1 MAGTFNSLHDNDV
14 FGNMA
19 DDDDDELGFNLDGS
33 GFGADD
39 DDESMKTSSA
49 STSSNPAQ
57 ADNGDNDLFDD
68 DLPSDSEDADPYA
81 DPNDFFNAAA
91 DEEEESE
98 SAPEPKP
105 EPAPKRR
112 PGRPRKKQEPVAPQK
127 QTDPAPQP
135 AQPDYSAYQQPQSDY
150 PQQQDY
156 NQQYAQPAPSVQDY
170 AQSYA
175 AYQQPA
181 QPDDG
186 MNSYADNG
194 MQQYDPNQYYQQ
206 PAQPDYSAYQQLQ
219 SDYPQQQDYNQ
230 QYAQPASSVQDY
242 AQAYAAYQQPAQP
255 DDGMNSYADNGM
267 QQYDPNQYYQQP
279 AQPDYSAYQQLQS
292 DYPQQQDY
300 NQQYAQ
306 PASSVQDY
314 AQAYAAYQQP
324 QSDTSNPF
332 ADASNQPAQ
341 PDYSAYQQPAQ
352 LEQPAAPVQQTTTAP
367 VSQPS
372 ASTDSNVGMQSSA
385 STWQSSTPMAPG
397 SVPKPEMIYRIISVT
412 DMIRDNLSGDEK
424 EAVKLVLNM
433 GAIKYD
439 ELSEMVYAVLNAR
452 KSVMTA
458 LQELLQARGMEAAT
472 RVFYLIRLDD
482 SDLGIIADIG
492 AKFGS
497 DVIVDK
503 TKKEHYAVT
512 ELADKAVSSMPDSSV
527 NLLSAVLN
535 VYNASKE
542 IMNGR

>member
-39 DDESMKTSSA
+39 DDESMKTSSTPA
-49 STSSNPAQ
+49 AATSP

-81 DPNDFFNAAA
+81 DPNDFFNAAS

-98 SAPEPKP
+98 SATESKP

-127 QTDPAPQP
+127 QADPAPQP

-150 PQQQDY
+150 Q
-156 NQQYAQPAPSVQDY
+156 
-170 AQSYA
+170 
-175 AYQQPA
+175 
-181 QPDDG
+181 
-186 MNSYADNG
+186 
-194 MQQYDPNQYYQQ
+194 
-206 PAQPDYSAYQQLQ
+206 
-219 SDYPQQQDYNQ
+219 QQQDYNQ

-242 AQAYAAYQQPAQP
+242 AQAYSAYQQPAQP
-255 DDGMNSYADNGM
+255 D
-267 QQYDPNQYYQQP
+267 
-279 AQPDYSAYQQLQS
+279 
-292 DYPQQQDY
+292 
-300 NQQYAQ
+300 
-306 PASSVQDY
+306 
-314 AQAYAAYQQP
+314 
-324 QSDTSNPF
+324 TSNPF
-332 ADASNQPAQ
+332 ADTSNQPAQ

-352 LEQPAAPVQQTTTAP
+352 LEQPTAPVQQTTTAP
-367 VSQPS
+367 VGQPS
-372 ASTDSNVGMQSSA
+372 ANTDSNAGMQSSA

-503 TKKEHYAVT
+503 TQKEHYAIT

>member
-98 SAPEPKP
+98 SATESKP

-127 QTDPAPQP
+127 QADPAPQP

-150 PQQQDY
+150 Q
-156 NQQYAQPAPSVQDY
+156 
-170 AQSYA
+170 
-175 AYQQPA
+175 
-181 QPDDG
+181 
-186 MNSYADNG
+186 
-194 MQQYDPNQYYQQ
+194 
-206 PAQPDYSAYQQLQ
+206 
-219 SDYPQQQDYNQ
+219 QQQDYNQ

-242 AQAYAAYQQPAQP
+242 AQAYSAYQQPAQP
-255 DDGMNSYADNGM
+255 D
-267 QQYDPNQYYQQP
+267 
-279 AQPDYSAYQQLQS
+279 
-292 DYPQQQDY
+292 
-300 NQQYAQ
+300 
-306 PASSVQDY
+306 
-314 AQAYAAYQQP
+314 
-324 QSDTSNPF
+324 TSNPF
-332 ADASNQPAQ
+332 ADTSNQPAQ

-352 LEQPAAPVQQTTTAP
+352 LEQPTAPVQQTTTAP
-367 VSQPS
+367 VGQPS
-372 ASTDSNVGMQSSA
+372 ANTDSNAGMQSSA

-503 TKKEHYAVT
+503 TQKEHYAIT

>member
-49 STSSNPAQ
+49 SAEATSP

-98 SAPEPKP
+98 SAPEPEPKP

-127 QTDPAPQP
+127 QADPAPQP
-135 AQPDYSAYQQPQSDY
+135 AQPDYSAYQQP
-150 PQQQDY
+150 
-156 NQQYAQPAPSVQDY
+156 
-170 AQSYA
+170 
-175 AYQQPA
+175 
-181 QPDDG
+181 
-186 MNSYADNG
+186 
-194 MQQYDPNQYYQQ
+194 
-206 PAQPDYSAYQQLQ
+206 Q

-255 DDGMNSYADNGM
+255 D
-267 QQYDPNQYYQQP
+267 
-279 AQPDYSAYQQLQS
+279 
-292 DYPQQQDY
+292 
-300 NQQYAQ
+300 
-306 PASSVQDY
+306 
-314 AQAYAAYQQP
+314 
-324 QSDTSNPF
+324 TSNPF

-341 PDYSAYQQPAQ
+341 PDYSAYQQPTQ
-352 LEQPAAPVQQTTTAP
+352 LEQPAAPVQQTTAAP
-367 VSQPS
+367 VGQPS
-372 ASTDSNVGMQSSA
+372 ASTDSNAGMQSST

-497 DVIVDK
+497 DIIVDK
-503 TKKEHYAVT
+503 TKKEHYAIT

>member
-14 FGNMA
+14 FGNMD

-33 GFGADD
+33 GFGSDD

-49 STSSNPAQ
+49 PASPASPQ
-57 ADNGDNDLFDD
+57 ADNGGNDLFDD

-127 QTDPAPQP
+127 QVDTAPQP
-135 AQPDYSAYQQPQSDY
+135 VQPDYSAYQQPQ
-150 PQQQDY
+150 QDY
-156 NQQYAQPAPSVQDY
+156 NQQYAQPT
-170 AQSYA
+170 
-175 AYQQPA
+175 
-181 QPDDG
+181 
-186 MNSYADNG
+186 
-194 MQQYDPNQYYQQ
+194 
-206 PAQPDYSAYQQLQ
+206 
-219 SDYPQQQDYNQ
+219 
-230 QYAQPASSVQDY
+230 SSVQDY

-255 DDGMNSYADNGM
+255 DA
-267 QQYDPNQYYQQP
+267 
-279 AQPDYSAYQQLQS
+279 
-292 DYPQQQDY
+292 
-300 NQQYAQ
+300 
-306 PASSVQDY
+306 
-314 AQAYAAYQQP
+314 
-324 QSDTSNPF
+324 SNPF

-341 PDYSAYQQPAQ
+341 PDYSAYQQSAQ
-352 LEQPAAPVQQTTTAP
+352 LEQPAAPVQQTTPVP

-372 ASTDSNVGMQSSA
+372 ASTDSNAGMQSST

-452 KSVMTA
+452 KSIMTA
-458 LQELLQARGMEAAT
+458 LQELLQAREMEAAT

-497 DVIVDK
+497 DIIVDK

>member
-1 MAGTFNSLHDNDV
+1 MASTFNSLHDNDV

-98 SAPEPKP
+98 SAPEP

-127 QTDPAPQP
+127 QADPEP
-135 AQPDYSAYQQPQSDY
+135 
-150 PQQQDY
+150 
-156 NQQYAQPAPSVQDY
+156 
-170 AQSYA
+170 
-175 AYQQPA
+175 
-181 QPDDG
+181 
-186 MNSYADNG
+186 
-194 MQQYDPNQYYQQ
+194 Q

-255 DDGMNSYADNGM
+255 DDGMNSYADNSM
-267 QQYDPNQYYQQP
+267 QQYDPNQYYQ
-279 AQPDYSAYQQLQS
+279 
-292 DYPQQQDY
+292 
-300 NQQYAQ
+300 
-306 PASSVQDY
+306 
-314 AQAYAAYQQP
+314 
-324 QSDTSNPF
+324 
-332 ADASNQPAQ
+332 QPAQ

-352 LEQPAAPVQQTTTAP
+352 LEQPAAPVQQTTPAP

-372 ASTDSNVGMQSSA
+372 ANTDSNAGMQSSA

-497 DVIVDK
+497 DIIVDK
-503 TKKEHYAVT
+503 TKKEHYAIT

>member
-49 STSSNPAQ
+49 PAAATSP

-98 SAPEPKP
+98 SAPEP

-127 QTDPAPQP
+127 QADPEP
-135 AQPDYSAYQQPQSDY
+135 
-150 PQQQDY
+150 
-156 NQQYAQPAPSVQDY
+156 
-170 AQSYA
+170 
-175 AYQQPA
+175 
-181 QPDDG
+181 
-186 MNSYADNG
+186 
-194 MQQYDPNQYYQQ
+194 Q

-255 DDGMNSYADNGM
+255 DA
-267 QQYDPNQYYQQP
+267 
-279 AQPDYSAYQQLQS
+279 
-292 DYPQQQDY
+292 
-300 NQQYAQ
+300 
-306 PASSVQDY
+306 
-314 AQAYAAYQQP
+314 
-324 QSDTSNPF
+324 SNPF

-352 LEQPAAPVQQTTTAP
+352 LEQPAAPVQQTTPAP

-372 ASTDSNVGMQSSA
+372 ANTDSNAGMQSSA

-497 DVIVDK
+497 DIIVDK
-503 TKKEHYAVT
+503 TKKEHYAIT

>member
-81 DPNDFFNAAA
+81 DPNDFFNAAS

-98 SAPEPKP
+98 SATESKP

-127 QTDPAPQP
+127 QADPAPQP

-156 NQQYAQPAPSVQDY
+156 NQQYAQPA
-170 AQSYA
+170 
-175 AYQQPA
+175 
-181 QPDDG
+181 
-186 MNSYADNG
+186 
-194 MQQYDPNQYYQQ
+194 
-206 PAQPDYSAYQQLQ
+206 
-219 SDYPQQQDYNQ
+219 
-230 QYAQPASSVQDY
+230 SSVQDY
-242 AQAYAAYQQPAQP
+242 AQAYSAYQQPAQP
-255 DDGMNSYADNGM
+255 D
-267 QQYDPNQYYQQP
+267 
-279 AQPDYSAYQQLQS
+279 
-292 DYPQQQDY
+292 
-300 NQQYAQ
+300 
-306 PASSVQDY
+306 
-314 AQAYAAYQQP
+314 
-324 QSDTSNPF
+324 TSNPF
-332 ADASNQPAQ
+332 ADTSNQPAQ

-352 LEQPAAPVQQTTTAP
+352 LEQPTAPVQQTTTAP
-367 VSQPS
+367 VGQPS
-372 ASTDSNVGMQSSA
+372 ANTDSNAGMQSSA
-385 STWQSSTPMAPG
+385 STWQSSTPMA
-397 SVPKPEMIYRIISVT
+397 

-503 TKKEHYAVT
+503 TQKEHYAIT

>member
-49 STSSNPAQ
+49 PASSNPAQ

-112 PGRPRKKQEPVAPQK
+112 PGRPRKKQEPK
-127 QTDPAPQP
+127 QADPAPQP
-135 AQPDYSAYQQPQSDY
+135 AQPDYSAYQQPQ
-150 PQQQDY
+150 QQDY
-156 NQQYAQPAPSVQDY
+156 SQQYAQPV
-170 AQSYA
+170 
-175 AYQQPA
+175 
-181 QPDDG
+181 
-186 MNSYADNG
+186 
-194 MQQYDPNQYYQQ
+194 
-206 PAQPDYSAYQQLQ
+206 
-219 SDYPQQQDYNQ
+219 
-230 QYAQPASSVQDY
+230 SSVQDY
-242 AQAYAAYQQPAQP
+242 AQAYAAYQQPTQP
-255 DDGMNSYADNGM
+255 
-267 QQYDPNQYYQQP
+267 
-279 AQPDYSAYQQLQS
+279 
-292 DYPQQQDY
+292 
-300 NQQYAQ
+300 
-306 PASSVQDY
+306 
-314 AQAYAAYQQP
+314 
-324 QSDTSNPF
+324 DTSNPF

-352 LEQPAAPVQQTTTAP
+352 LEQPAAPVQQATPAP
-367 VSQPS
+367 ISQPS
-372 ASTDSNVGMQSSA
+372 ASTDSNAGMQSSA

-458 LQELLQARGMEAAT
+458 LQELLQAREMEAAT

-503 TKKEHYAVT
+503 TKKEHYAIT

>member
-14 FGNMA
+14 FGNMS

-33 GFGADD
+33 GFGSDD

-49 STSSNPAQ
+49 PASSNPAQ
-57 ADNGDNDLFDD
+57 ADNGGNDLFDD

-81 DPNDFFNAAA
+81 DPNDFFNEAA

-98 SAPEPKP
+98 PAPKP

-112 PGRPRKKQEPVAPQK
+112 PGRPRKKREPVAPQK
-127 QTDPAPQP
+127 QADPAPQP
-135 AQPDYSAYQQPQSDY
+135 AQPDYSAYQQQQSDY
-150 PQQQDY
+150 SQQQDY
-156 NQQYAQPAPSVQDY
+156 NQQYAQPASSVQDY
-170 AQSYA
+170 AQAYA
-175 AYQQPA
+175 AYQQP
-181 QPDDG
+181 QQQDDD

-206 PAQPDYSAYQQLQ
+206 PAQPDYSAYQQ
-219 SDYPQQQDYNQ
+219 PQQDYSQ
-230 QYAQPASSVQDY
+230 QYAQPVSSVQDY
-242 AQAYAAYQQPAQP
+242 T
-255 DDGMNSYADNGM
+255 
-267 QQYDPNQYYQQP
+267 
-279 AQPDYSAYQQLQS
+279 
-292 DYPQQQDY
+292 
-300 NQQYAQ
+300 
-306 PASSVQDY
+306 
-314 AQAYAAYQQP
+314 QAYAAYQQP
-324 QSDTSNPF
+324 QQQDASNPF
-332 ADASNQPAQ
+332 ADTANQPVQ
-341 PDYSAYQQPAQ
+341 PDYSTYQQPVQ
-352 LEQPAAPVQQTTTAP
+352 PEQPAASVQQTASAP

-372 ASTDSNVGMQSSA
+372 ASTDSNAGMQSSA
-385 STWQSSTPMAPG
+385 PTWQSSTPMAPG
-397 SVPKPEMIYRIISVT
+397 SVPKPEMIHRIISVT

-497 DVIVDK
+497 DIIVDK

>member
-49 STSSNPAQ
+49 PASSNPAQ

-112 PGRPRKKQEPVAPQK
+112 PGRPRKKQEPK
-127 QTDPAPQP
+127 QADPAPQP
-135 AQPDYSAYQQPQSDY
+135 AQPDYSAYQQPQ
-150 PQQQDY
+150 QQDY
-156 NQQYAQPAPSVQDY
+156 SQQYAQPVSSVQDY
-170 AQSYA
+170 AQAYA

-181 QPDDG
+181 QPDDD

-206 PAQPDYSAYQQLQ
+206 PS
-219 SDYPQQQDYNQ
+219 
-230 QYAQPASSVQDY
+230 
-242 AQAYAAYQQPAQP
+242 
-255 DDGMNSYADNGM
+255 
-267 QQYDPNQYYQQP
+267 
-279 AQPDYSAYQQLQS
+279 
-292 DYPQQQDY
+292 
-300 NQQYAQ
+300 
-306 PASSVQDY
+306 
-314 AQAYAAYQQP
+314 
-324 QSDTSNPF
+324 
-332 ADASNQPAQ
+332 Q

-352 LEQPAAPVQQTTTAP
+352 LEQPAAPIQQATPAP
-367 VSQPS
+367 ISQPS
-372 ASTDSNVGMQSSA
+372 ASTDSNAGMQSSA

-458 LQELLQARGMEAAT
+458 LQELLQAREMEAAT

-503 TKKEHYAVT
+503 TKKEHYAIT

>member
-91 DEEEESE
+91 DEEEEPE
-98 SAPEPKP
+98 SALEP

-127 QTDPAPQP
+127 QADPAP
-135 AQPDYSAYQQPQSDY
+135 
-150 PQQQDY
+150 
-156 NQQYAQPAPSVQDY
+156 
-170 AQSYA
+170 
-175 AYQQPA
+175 
-181 QPDDG
+181 
-186 MNSYADNG
+186 
-194 MQQYDPNQYYQQ
+194 Q

-219 SDYPQQQDYNQ
+219 SDYQQQQDYNQ

-255 DDGMNSYADNGM
+255 DA
-267 QQYDPNQYYQQP
+267 
-279 AQPDYSAYQQLQS
+279 
-292 DYPQQQDY
+292 
-300 NQQYAQ
+300 
-306 PASSVQDY
+306 
-314 AQAYAAYQQP
+314 
-324 QSDTSNPF
+324 SNPF

-352 LEQPAAPVQQTTTAP
+352 LEQPAAPVQQTTPAP

-372 ASTDSNVGMQSSA
+372 ANTDSNAGMQSSA

-497 DVIVDK
+497 DVIADK
-503 TKKEHYAVT
+503 TKKEHYAIT

>member
-1 MAGTFNSLHDNDV
+1 MASTFNSLHDNDV

-49 STSSNPAQ
+49 PAAATSP

-98 SAPEPKP
+98 SATESKP

-127 QTDPAPQP
+127 QADPAPQP
-135 AQPDYSAYQQPQSDY
+135 AQPDYSAYQQP
-150 PQQQDY
+150 
-156 NQQYAQPAPSVQDY
+156 
-170 AQSYA
+170 
-175 AYQQPA
+175 
-181 QPDDG
+181 
-186 MNSYADNG
+186 
-194 MQQYDPNQYYQQ
+194 
-206 PAQPDYSAYQQLQ
+206 Q

-279 AQPDYSAYQQLQS
+279 AQPDYA
-292 DYPQQQDY
+292 
-300 NQQYAQ
+300 
-306 PASSVQDY
+306 
-314 AQAYAAYQQP
+314 
-324 QSDTSNPF
+324 
-332 ADASNQPAQ
+332 
-341 PDYSAYQQPAQ
+341 AYQQPAQ
-352 LEQPAAPVQQTTTAP
+352 LEQPAAPVQQTTPVP

-372 ASTDSNVGMQSSA
+372 ANTDSNAGMQSSA

-497 DVIVDK
+497 DVIADK
-503 TKKEHYAVT
+503 TKKEHYAIT

>member
-91 DEEEESE
+91 DEEEEPE
-98 SAPEPKP
+98 SALEP

-127 QTDPAPQP
+127 QADPAPQP

-150 PQQQDY
+150 Q
-156 NQQYAQPAPSVQDY
+156 
-170 AQSYA
+170 
-175 AYQQPA
+175 
-181 QPDDG
+181 
-186 MNSYADNG
+186 
-194 MQQYDPNQYYQQ
+194 
-206 PAQPDYSAYQQLQ
+206 
-219 SDYPQQQDYNQ
+219 QQQDYNQ

-255 DDGMNSYADNGM
+255 DA
-267 QQYDPNQYYQQP
+267 
-279 AQPDYSAYQQLQS
+279 
-292 DYPQQQDY
+292 
-300 NQQYAQ
+300 
-306 PASSVQDY
+306 
-314 AQAYAAYQQP
+314 
-324 QSDTSNPF
+324 SNPF

-352 LEQPAAPVQQTTTAP
+352 LEQPAAPVQQTTPAP

-372 ASTDSNVGMQSSA
+372 ANTDSNAGMQSSA

-497 DVIVDK
+497 DVIADK
-503 TKKEHYAVT
+503 TKKEHYAIT

>member
-1 MAGTFNSLHDNDV
+1 
-14 FGNMA
+14 
-19 DDDDDELGFNLDGS
+19 
-33 GFGADD
+33 
-39 DDESMKTSSA
+39 
-49 STSSNPAQ
+49 
-57 ADNGDNDLFDD
+57 
-68 DLPSDSEDADPYA
+68 
-81 DPNDFFNAAA
+81 
-91 DEEEESE
+91 
-98 SAPEPKP
+98 
-105 EPAPKRR
+105 
-112 PGRPRKKQEPVAPQK
+112 
-127 QTDPAPQP
+127 
-135 AQPDYSAYQQPQSDY
+135 
-150 PQQQDY
+150 
-156 NQQYAQPAPSVQDY
+156 
-170 AQSYA
+170 
-175 AYQQPA
+175 
-181 QPDDG
+181 

-206 PAQPDYSAYQQLQ
+206 PAQPDYSAYQQ
-219 SDYPQQQDYNQ
+219 PQQQDYSQ
-230 QYAQPASSVQDY
+230 QYAQPVSSVQDY

-255 DDGMNSYADNGM
+255 E
-267 QQYDPNQYYQQP
+267 
-279 AQPDYSAYQQLQS
+279 
-292 DYPQQQDY
+292 
-300 NQQYAQ
+300 
-306 PASSVQDY
+306 
-314 AQAYAAYQQP
+314 
-324 QSDTSNPF
+324 DTSNPF

-352 LEQPAAPVQQTTTAP
+352 LEQPAAPVQQTTPAP

-372 ASTDSNVGMQSSA
+372 ASTDSNAGMQSSA

-412 DMIRDNLSGDEK
+412 DMIRDNLSGDET

-458 LQELLQARGMEAAT
+458 LQELLQAREMEAAT

-497 DVIVDK
+497 DIIVDK

>member
-49 STSSNPAQ
+49 PASSNPAQ

-98 SAPEPKP
+98 SVPEPKP

-112 PGRPRKKQEPVAPQK
+112 PGRPRKKQEPK
-127 QTDPAPQP
+127 QADPAP
-135 AQPDYSAYQQPQSDY
+135 
-150 PQQQDY
+150 
-156 NQQYAQPAPSVQDY
+156 
-170 AQSYA
+170 
-175 AYQQPA
+175 
-181 QPDDG
+181 
-186 MNSYADNG
+186 
-194 MQQYDPNQYYQQ
+194 
-206 PAQPDYSAYQQLQ
+206 
-219 SDYPQQQDYNQ
+219 
-230 QYAQPASSVQDY
+230 
-242 AQAYAAYQQPAQP
+242 
-255 DDGMNSYADNGM
+255 
-267 QQYDPNQYYQQP
+267 
-279 AQPDYSAYQQLQS
+279 
-292 DYPQQQDY
+292 
-300 NQQYAQ
+300 
-306 PASSVQDY
+306 
-314 AQAYAAYQQP
+314 
-324 QSDTSNPF
+324 
-332 ADASNQPAQ
+332 QPAQ

-352 LEQPAAPVQQTTTAP
+352 LEQPAAPIQQATPAP
-367 VSQPS
+367 ISQPS
-372 ASTDSNVGMQSSA
+372 ASTDSNAGMQSSA

-497 DVIVDK
+497 DIIVDK
-503 TKKEHYAVT
+503 TKKEHYAIT

>member
-14 FGNMA
+14 FGNMT

-33 GFGADD
+33 GFGSDD

-49 STSSNPAQ
+49 PAVATSPA
-57 ADNGDNDLFDD
+57 DSDGNDLFDD

-81 DPNDFFNAAA
+81 NPNDFFNAAA
-91 DEEEESE
+91 DEEEEPEQSPD
-98 SAPEPKP
+98 PEPA
-105 EPAPKRR
+105 PAPKRR
-112 PGRPRKKQEPVAPQK
+112 PGRPRKKPVAPQK
-127 QTDPAPQP
+127 QADPAPQP
-135 AQPDYSAYQQPQSDY
+135 AQPDYSAYQQPQQDY
-150 PQQQDY
+150 SQQPDY
-156 NQQYAQPAPSVQDY
+156 NQQYAQPAQPDY
-170 AQSYA
+170 S

-181 QPDDG
+181 QSDDG
-186 MNSYADNG
+186 MNSYVDNG

-206 PAQPDYSAYQQLQ
+206 S
-219 SDYPQQQDYNQ
+219 
-230 QYAQPASSVQDY
+230 
-242 AQAYAAYQQPAQP
+242 
-255 DDGMNSYADNGM
+255 
-267 QQYDPNQYYQQP
+267 
-279 AQPDYSAYQQLQS
+279 
-292 DYPQQQDY
+292 
-300 NQQYAQ
+300 
-306 PASSVQDY
+306 
-314 AQAYAAYQQP
+314 
-324 QSDTSNPF
+324 T
-332 ADASNQPAQ
+332 Q

-352 LEQPAAPVQQTTTAP
+352 PEQPAVPVQQTAP

-372 ASTDSNVGMQSSA
+372 ASTDSNAGMQSSA

-397 SVPKPEMIYRIISVT
+397 SVPKPEMIHRIISVA

-452 KSVMTA
+452 KSVMMA

-482 SDLGIIADIG
+482 SDLGIITDIG
-492 AKFGS
+492 SKFGS
-497 DVIVDK
+497 DVIADK

>member
-19 DDDDDELGFNLDGS
+19 DDDDDDELGFNLDGS

-49 STSSNPAQ
+49 PASSNPAQ

-98 SAPEPKP
+98 SVPKP

-112 PGRPRKKQEPVAPQK
+112 PGRPRKKQEPK
-127 QTDPAPQP
+127 QADPAPQP
-135 AQPDYSAYQQPQSDY
+135 AQPDYSAYQQPQ
-150 PQQQDY
+150 QQDY
-156 NQQYAQPAPSVQDY
+156 SQQYAQPV
-170 AQSYA
+170 
-175 AYQQPA
+175 
-181 QPDDG
+181 
-186 MNSYADNG
+186 
-194 MQQYDPNQYYQQ
+194 
-206 PAQPDYSAYQQLQ
+206 
-219 SDYPQQQDYNQ
+219 
-230 QYAQPASSVQDY
+230 SSVQDY
-242 AQAYAAYQQPAQP
+242 AQAYSAYQQPAQP
-255 DDGMNSYADNGM
+255 
-267 QQYDPNQYYQQP
+267 
-279 AQPDYSAYQQLQS
+279 
-292 DYPQQQDY
+292 
-300 NQQYAQ
+300 
-306 PASSVQDY
+306 
-314 AQAYAAYQQP
+314 
-324 QSDTSNPF
+324 DTSNPF

-352 LEQPAAPVQQTTTAP
+352 LEQPAAPIQQATPAP
-367 VSQPS
+367 ISQPS
-372 ASTDSNVGMQSSA
+372 ASTDSNAGMQSSA

-503 TKKEHYAVT
+503 TKKEHYAIT

>member
-1 MAGTFNSLHDNDV
+1 
-14 FGNMA
+14 
-19 DDDDDELGFNLDGS
+19 
-33 GFGADD
+33 
-39 DDESMKTSSA
+39 
-49 STSSNPAQ
+49 
-57 ADNGDNDLFDD
+57 
-68 DLPSDSEDADPYA
+68 
-81 DPNDFFNAAA
+81 
-91 DEEEESE
+91 
-98 SAPEPKP
+98 
-105 EPAPKRR
+105 
-112 PGRPRKKQEPVAPQK
+112 
-127 QTDPAPQP
+127 
-135 AQPDYSAYQQPQSDY
+135 
-150 PQQQDY
+150 
-156 NQQYAQPAPSVQDY
+156 
-170 AQSYA
+170 
-175 AYQQPA
+175 
-181 QPDDG
+181 

-206 PAQPDYSAYQQLQ
+206 PAQPDYSAYQQ
-219 SDYPQQQDYNQ
+219 PQQQDYSQ
-230 QYAQPASSVQDY
+230 QYAQPVSSVQDY
-242 AQAYAAYQQPAQP
+242 AQAYAAYQQPTQP
-255 DDGMNSYADNGM
+255 
-267 QQYDPNQYYQQP
+267 
-279 AQPDYSAYQQLQS
+279 
-292 DYPQQQDY
+292 
-300 NQQYAQ
+300 
-306 PASSVQDY
+306 
-314 AQAYAAYQQP
+314 
-324 QSDTSNPF
+324 DTSNPF

-352 LEQPAAPVQQTTTAP
+352 LEQPAAPIQQATPAP
-367 VSQPS
+367 ISQPS
-372 ASTDSNVGMQSSA
+372 ASADSNAGMQSSA

-503 TKKEHYAVT
+503 TKKEHYAIT

>member
-1 MAGTFNSLHDNDV
+1 MASTFNSLHDNDV

-98 SAPEPKP
+98 SAPEP

-127 QTDPAPQP
+127 QADPEP
-135 AQPDYSAYQQPQSDY
+135 
-150 PQQQDY
+150 
-156 NQQYAQPAPSVQDY
+156 
-170 AQSYA
+170 
-175 AYQQPA
+175 
-181 QPDDG
+181 
-186 MNSYADNG
+186 
-194 MQQYDPNQYYQQ
+194 Q

-255 DDGMNSYADNGM
+255 DA
-267 QQYDPNQYYQQP
+267 
-279 AQPDYSAYQQLQS
+279 
-292 DYPQQQDY
+292 
-300 NQQYAQ
+300 
-306 PASSVQDY
+306 
-314 AQAYAAYQQP
+314 
-324 QSDTSNPF
+324 SNPF

-352 LEQPAAPVQQTTTAP
+352 LEQPAAPVQQTTPAP

-372 ASTDSNVGMQSSA
+372 ANTDSNAGMQSSA

-497 DVIVDK
+497 DIIVDK
-503 TKKEHYAVT
+503 TKKEHYAIT

>member
-49 STSSNPAQ
+49 PASSNPAQ

-98 SAPEPKP
+98 SVPEPKP

-112 PGRPRKKQEPVAPQK
+112 PGRPRKKQEPK
-127 QTDPAPQP
+127 QADPAPQP
-135 AQPDYSAYQQPQSDY
+135 AQPDYSAYQQPQ
-150 PQQQDY
+150 QQDY
-156 NQQYAQPAPSVQDY
+156 SQQYAQPV
-170 AQSYA
+170 
-175 AYQQPA
+175 
-181 QPDDG
+181 
-186 MNSYADNG
+186 
-194 MQQYDPNQYYQQ
+194 
-206 PAQPDYSAYQQLQ
+206 
-219 SDYPQQQDYNQ
+219 
-230 QYAQPASSVQDY
+230 SSVQDY
-242 AQAYAAYQQPAQP
+242 AQAYAAYQQPTQP
-255 DDGMNSYADNGM
+255 
-267 QQYDPNQYYQQP
+267 
-279 AQPDYSAYQQLQS
+279 
-292 DYPQQQDY
+292 
-300 NQQYAQ
+300 
-306 PASSVQDY
+306 
-314 AQAYAAYQQP
+314 
-324 QSDTSNPF
+324 DTSNPF

-352 LEQPAAPVQQTTTAP
+352 LEQPAAPIQQATPAP
-367 VSQPS
+367 ISQPS
-372 ASTDSNVGMQSSA
+372 ASTDSNAGMQSSA

-497 DVIVDK
+497 DIIVDK
-503 TKKEHYAVT
+503 TKKEHYAIT

>member
-98 SAPEPKP
+98 SVPKP

-127 QTDPAPQP
+127 QADLAP
-135 AQPDYSAYQQPQSDY
+135 
-150 PQQQDY
+150 
-156 NQQYAQPAPSVQDY
+156 
-170 AQSYA
+170 
-175 AYQQPA
+175 
-181 QPDDG
+181 
-186 MNSYADNG
+186 
-194 MQQYDPNQYYQQ
+194 
-206 PAQPDYSAYQQLQ
+206 
-219 SDYPQQQDYNQ
+219 
-230 QYAQPASSVQDY
+230 
-242 AQAYAAYQQPAQP
+242 
-255 DDGMNSYADNGM
+255 
-267 QQYDPNQYYQQP
+267 QP

-332 ADASNQPAQ
+332 ADASPAQ
-341 PDYSAYQQPAQ
+341 PDYSSYQQPAQ
-352 LEQPAAPVQQTTTAP
+352 LEQPTAPVQQTTTAP

-372 ASTDSNVGMQSSA
+372 ANTDSNAGMQSSA

-503 TKKEHYAVT
+503 TKKEHYAIT

>member
-19 DDDDDELGFNLDGS
+19 DDDDDDELGFNLDGS

-49 STSSNPAQ
+49 PASSNPAQ

-98 SAPEPKP
+98 SVPEPKP

-112 PGRPRKKQEPVAPQK
+112 PGRPRKKQEPK
-127 QTDPAPQP
+127 QADPAPQP
-135 AQPDYSAYQQPQSDY
+135 AQPDYSAYQQPQ
-150 PQQQDY
+150 QQDY
-156 NQQYAQPAPSVQDY
+156 SQQYAQPV
-170 AQSYA
+170 
-175 AYQQPA
+175 
-181 QPDDG
+181 
-186 MNSYADNG
+186 
-194 MQQYDPNQYYQQ
+194 
-206 PAQPDYSAYQQLQ
+206 
-219 SDYPQQQDYNQ
+219 
-230 QYAQPASSVQDY
+230 SSVQDY
-242 AQAYAAYQQPAQP
+242 AQAYSAYQQPAQP
-255 DDGMNSYADNGM
+255 
-267 QQYDPNQYYQQP
+267 
-279 AQPDYSAYQQLQS
+279 
-292 DYPQQQDY
+292 
-300 NQQYAQ
+300 
-306 PASSVQDY
+306 
-314 AQAYAAYQQP
+314 
-324 QSDTSNPF
+324 DTSNPF

-352 LEQPAAPVQQTTTAP
+352 LEQPAAPVQQATPAP
-367 VSQPS
+367 ISQPS
-372 ASTDSNVGMQSSA
+372 ASTDSNAGMQSSA

-503 TKKEHYAVT
+503 TKKEHYAIT

>member
-49 STSSNPAQ
+49 PASSNPAQ

-112 PGRPRKKQEPVAPQK
+112 PGRPRKKQEPK
-127 QTDPAPQP
+127 QADPAPQP
-135 AQPDYSAYQQPQSDY
+135 SQPDYSAYQQPQ
-150 PQQQDY
+150 QQDY
-156 NQQYAQPAPSVQDY
+156 SQQYAQPV
-170 AQSYA
+170 
-175 AYQQPA
+175 
-181 QPDDG
+181 
-186 MNSYADNG
+186 
-194 MQQYDPNQYYQQ
+194 
-206 PAQPDYSAYQQLQ
+206 
-219 SDYPQQQDYNQ
+219 
-230 QYAQPASSVQDY
+230 SSVQDY
-242 AQAYAAYQQPAQP
+242 AQAYAAYQQPTQP
-255 DDGMNSYADNGM
+255 
-267 QQYDPNQYYQQP
+267 
-279 AQPDYSAYQQLQS
+279 
-292 DYPQQQDY
+292 
-300 NQQYAQ
+300 
-306 PASSVQDY
+306 
-314 AQAYAAYQQP
+314 
-324 QSDTSNPF
+324 DTSNPF

-352 LEQPAAPVQQTTTAP
+352 LEQPAAPIQQATPAP
-367 VSQPS
+367 ISQPS
-372 ASTDSNVGMQSSA
+372 ASADSNAGMQSSA

-503 TKKEHYAVT
+503 TKKEHYAIT

>member
-98 SAPEPKP
+98 SATESKP

-127 QTDPAPQP
+127 QADPAPQP

-150 PQQQDY
+150 Q
-156 NQQYAQPAPSVQDY
+156 
-170 AQSYA
+170 
-175 AYQQPA
+175 
-181 QPDDG
+181 
-186 MNSYADNG
+186 
-194 MQQYDPNQYYQQ
+194 
-206 PAQPDYSAYQQLQ
+206 
-219 SDYPQQQDYNQ
+219 QQQDYNQ

-255 DDGMNSYADNGM
+255 D
-267 QQYDPNQYYQQP
+267 
-279 AQPDYSAYQQLQS
+279 
-292 DYPQQQDY
+292 
-300 NQQYAQ
+300 
-306 PASSVQDY
+306 
-314 AQAYAAYQQP
+314 
-324 QSDTSNPF
+324 TSNPF
-332 ADASNQPAQ
+332 ADTSNQPAQ

-352 LEQPAAPVQQTTTAP
+352 LEQPTAPVQQTTTAP
-367 VSQPS
+367 VGQPS
-372 ASTDSNVGMQSSA
+372 ANTDSNAGMQSSA

-503 TKKEHYAVT
+503 TQKEHYAIT

>member
-1 MAGTFNSLHDNDV
+1 MASTFNSLHDNDV

-49 STSSNPAQ
+49 PAAATSP

-98 SAPEPKP
+98 SATESKP

-127 QTDPAPQP
+127 QADPAPQP
-135 AQPDYSAYQQPQSDY
+135 AQPDYSAYQQP
-150 PQQQDY
+150 
-156 NQQYAQPAPSVQDY
+156 
-170 AQSYA
+170 
-175 AYQQPA
+175 
-181 QPDDG
+181 
-186 MNSYADNG
+186 
-194 MQQYDPNQYYQQ
+194 
-206 PAQPDYSAYQQLQ
+206 Q

-255 DDGMNSYADNGM
+255 DA
-267 QQYDPNQYYQQP
+267 
-279 AQPDYSAYQQLQS
+279 
-292 DYPQQQDY
+292 
-300 NQQYAQ
+300 
-306 PASSVQDY
+306 
-314 AQAYAAYQQP
+314 
-324 QSDTSNPF
+324 SNPF

-341 PDYSAYQQPAQ
+341 PDYAAYQQPAQ
-352 LEQPAAPVQQTTTAP
+352 LEQPAAPVQQTTPVP

-372 ASTDSNVGMQSSA
+372 ANTDSNAGMQSSA

-497 DVIVDK
+497 DVIADK
-503 TKKEHYAVT
+503 TKKEHYAIT

>member
-49 STSSNPAQ
+49 PASSNPAQ

-98 SAPEPKP
+98 SVPKP

-112 PGRPRKKQEPVAPQK
+112 PGRPRKKQEPK
-127 QTDPAPQP
+127 QADPAPQP
-135 AQPDYSAYQQPQSDY
+135 AQPDYSAYQQPQ
-150 PQQQDY
+150 QQDY
-156 NQQYAQPAPSVQDY
+156 SQQYAQPV
-170 AQSYA
+170 
-175 AYQQPA
+175 
-181 QPDDG
+181 
-186 MNSYADNG
+186 
-194 MQQYDPNQYYQQ
+194 
-206 PAQPDYSAYQQLQ
+206 
-219 SDYPQQQDYNQ
+219 
-230 QYAQPASSVQDY
+230 SSVQDY
-242 AQAYAAYQQPAQP
+242 AQAYSAYQQPAQP
-255 DDGMNSYADNGM
+255 
-267 QQYDPNQYYQQP
+267 
-279 AQPDYSAYQQLQS
+279 
-292 DYPQQQDY
+292 
-300 NQQYAQ
+300 
-306 PASSVQDY
+306 
-314 AQAYAAYQQP
+314 
-324 QSDTSNPF
+324 DTSNPF

-352 LEQPAAPVQQTTTAP
+352 LEQPAAPVQQATPAP
-367 VSQPS
+367 ISQPS
-372 ASTDSNVGMQSSA
+372 ASTDSNAGMQSSA

-503 TKKEHYAVT
+503 TKKEHYAIT

>member
-39 DDESMKTSSA
+39 DDESMKTSSTPA
-49 STSSNPAQ
+49 AATSP

-98 SAPEPKP
+98 SAPEP

-150 PQQQDY
+150 
-156 NQQYAQPAPSVQDY
+156 
-170 AQSYA
+170 
-175 AYQQPA
+175 
-181 QPDDG
+181 
-186 MNSYADNG
+186 
-194 MQQYDPNQYYQQ
+194 
-206 PAQPDYSAYQQLQ
+206 
-219 SDYPQQQDYNQ
+219 NQ

-255 DDGMNSYADNGM
+255 DYAA
-267 QQYDPNQYYQQP
+267 YQQP
-279 AQPDYSAYQQLQS
+279 QS
-292 DYPQQQDY
+292 DY

-314 AQAYAAYQQP
+314 AQAYSAYQQP
-324 QSDTSNPF
+324 AQPDTSNPF
-332 ADASNQPAQ
+332 ADTSNQPAQ

-352 LEQPAAPVQQTTTAP
+352 LEQPTAPVQQTTTAP
-367 VSQPS
+367 VGQPS
-372 ASTDSNVGMQSSA
+372 ANTDSNAGMQSSA

-503 TKKEHYAVT
+503 TQKEHYAIT

>member
-1 MAGTFNSLHDNDV
+1 
-14 FGNMA
+14 
-19 DDDDDELGFNLDGS
+19 
-33 GFGADD
+33 
-39 DDESMKTSSA
+39 
-49 STSSNPAQ
+49 
-57 ADNGDNDLFDD
+57 
-68 DLPSDSEDADPYA
+68 
-81 DPNDFFNAAA
+81 
-91 DEEEESE
+91 
-98 SAPEPKP
+98 
-105 EPAPKRR
+105 
-112 PGRPRKKQEPVAPQK
+112 
-127 QTDPAPQP
+127 
-135 AQPDYSAYQQPQSDY
+135 
-150 PQQQDY
+150 
-156 NQQYAQPAPSVQDY
+156 
-170 AQSYA
+170 
-175 AYQQPA
+175 
-181 QPDDG
+181 

-206 PAQPDYSAYQQLQ
+206 PAQPDYSAYQQ
-219 SDYPQQQDYNQ
+219 PQQQDYNQ
-230 QYAQPASSVQDY
+230 QYAQPVSSVQDY
-242 AQAYAAYQQPAQP
+242 AQAYSAYQQPAQP
-255 DDGMNSYADNGM
+255 EDA
-267 QQYDPNQYYQQP
+267 
-279 AQPDYSAYQQLQS
+279 
-292 DYPQQQDY
+292 
-300 NQQYAQ
+300 
-306 PASSVQDY
+306 
-314 AQAYAAYQQP
+314 
-324 QSDTSNPF
+324 SNPF

-352 LEQPAAPVQQTTTAP
+352 LEQPAAPVQQTTPEP

-372 ASTDSNVGMQSSA
+372 ASTDSNAGMQSSA

-458 LQELLQARGMEAAT
+458 LQELLQAREMEAAT

-482 SDLGIIADIG
+482 SDLGIISDIG

-497 DVIVDK
+497 NVIVDK

>member
-98 SAPEPKP
+98 SAPEP

-127 QTDPAPQP
+127 QADPEPQP
-135 AQPDYSAYQQPQSDY
+135 AQP
-150 PQQQDY
+150 
-156 NQQYAQPAPSVQDY
+156 N
-170 AQSYA
+170 
-175 AYQQPA
+175 
-181 QPDDG
+181 
-186 MNSYADNG
+186 
-194 MQQYDPNQYYQQ
+194 
-206 PAQPDYSAYQQLQ
+206 YSAYQQLQ

-255 DDGMNSYADNGM
+255 DA
-267 QQYDPNQYYQQP
+267 
-279 AQPDYSAYQQLQS
+279 
-292 DYPQQQDY
+292 
-300 NQQYAQ
+300 
-306 PASSVQDY
+306 
-314 AQAYAAYQQP
+314 
-324 QSDTSNPF
+324 SNPF

-352 LEQPAAPVQQTTTAP
+352 LEQPTAPVQQTTTAP
-367 VSQPS
+367 VGQPS
-372 ASTDSNVGMQSSA
+372 ANTDSNAGMQSSA

-497 DVIVDK
+497 DVIADK
-503 TKKEHYAVT
+503 TKKEHYAIT

>member
-1 MAGTFNSLHDNDV
+1 
-14 FGNMA
+14 
-19 DDDDDELGFNLDGS
+19 
-33 GFGADD
+33 
-39 DDESMKTSSA
+39 
-49 STSSNPAQ
+49 
-57 ADNGDNDLFDD
+57 
-68 DLPSDSEDADPYA
+68 
-81 DPNDFFNAAA
+81 
-91 DEEEESE
+91 
-98 SAPEPKP
+98 
-105 EPAPKRR
+105 
-112 PGRPRKKQEPVAPQK
+112 
-127 QTDPAPQP
+127 
-135 AQPDYSAYQQPQSDY
+135 
-150 PQQQDY
+150 
-156 NQQYAQPAPSVQDY
+156 
-170 AQSYA
+170 
-175 AYQQPA
+175 
-181 QPDDG
+181 
-186 MNSYADNG
+186 MNSYADNS

-242 AQAYAAYQQPAQP
+242 AQAYSAYQQPAQP
-255 DDGMNSYADNGM
+255 D
-267 QQYDPNQYYQQP
+267 
-279 AQPDYSAYQQLQS
+279 
-292 DYPQQQDY
+292 
-300 NQQYAQ
+300 
-306 PASSVQDY
+306 
-314 AQAYAAYQQP
+314 
-324 QSDTSNPF
+324 TSNPF
-332 ADASNQPAQ
+332 ADTSNQPAQ

-352 LEQPAAPVQQTTTAP
+352 LEQPTAPVQQTTTAP
-367 VSQPS
+367 VGQPS
-372 ASTDSNVGMQSSA
+372 A
-385 STWQSSTPMAPG
+385 PMAPG

-503 TKKEHYAVT
+503 TQKEHYAIT

>member
-1 MAGTFNSLHDNDV
+1 MASTFNSLHDNDV

-49 STSSNPAQ
+49 PAAATSP

-98 SAPEPKP
+98 SATESKP

-127 QTDPAPQP
+127 QADPAPQP
-135 AQPDYSAYQQPQSDY
+135 AQPDYSAYQQP
-150 PQQQDY
+150 
-156 NQQYAQPAPSVQDY
+156 
-170 AQSYA
+170 
-175 AYQQPA
+175 
-181 QPDDG
+181 
-186 MNSYADNG
+186 
-194 MQQYDPNQYYQQ
+194 
-206 PAQPDYSAYQQLQ
+206 Q

-279 AQPDYSAYQQLQS
+279 AQPDYAAYQQPQS

-324 QSDTSNPF
+324 AQPDASNPF

-341 PDYSAYQQPAQ
+341 PDYAAYQQPAQ
-352 LEQPAAPVQQTTTAP
+352 LEQPAAPVQQTTPVP

-372 ASTDSNVGMQSSA
+372 ANTDSNAGMQSSA

-497 DVIVDK
+497 DVIADK
-503 TKKEHYAVT
+503 TKKEHYAIT

>member
-14 FGNMA
+14 FGNMT

-33 GFGADD
+33 GFGSDD

-49 STSSNPAQ
+49 PAVATSPA
-57 ADNGDNDLFDD
+57 DSDGNDLFDD

-81 DPNDFFNAAA
+81 NPNDFFNAAA
-91 DEEEESE
+91 DEEEEPEQSPD
-98 SAPEPKP
+98 PEPA
-105 EPAPKRR
+105 PAPKRR
-112 PGRPRKKQEPVAPQK
+112 PGRPRKKPVAPQK
-127 QTDPAPQP
+127 QADPAPQP
-135 AQPDYSAYQQPQSDY
+135 AQPDYSAYQQPQQDY
-150 PQQQDY
+150 SQQPDY
-156 NQQYAQPAPSVQDY
+156 NQQYAQPAQPDY
-170 AQSYA
+170 S

-181 QPDDG
+181 QSDDG
-186 MNSYADNG
+186 MNSYVDNG

-206 PAQPDYSAYQQLQ
+206 YT
-219 SDYPQQQDYNQ
+219 
-230 QYAQPASSVQDY
+230 QPASSVQDY

-255 DDGMNSYADNGM
+255 DA
-267 QQYDPNQYYQQP
+267 
-279 AQPDYSAYQQLQS
+279 
-292 DYPQQQDY
+292 
-300 NQQYAQ
+300 
-306 PASSVQDY
+306 
-314 AQAYAAYQQP
+314 
-324 QSDTSNPF
+324 SNPF
-332 ADASNQPAQ
+332 ADTSNQPAQ

-352 LEQPAAPVQQTTTAP
+352 PEQPAVPVQQITPAP

-372 ASTDSNVGMQSSA
+372 ASTDSNAGMQSSA

-397 SVPKPEMIYRIISVT
+397 SVPKPEMIHRIISVT

-452 KSVMTA
+452 KSVMMA

-482 SDLGIIADIG
+482 SDLGIITDIG
-492 AKFGS
+492 SKFGS
-497 DVIVDK
+497 DVIADK

>member
-49 STSSNPAQ
+49 PAAATSP

-127 QTDPAPQP
+127 QADPASQP
-135 AQPDYSAYQQPQSDY
+135 AQPDYSAYQQLQSDY

-156 NQQYAQPAPSVQDY
+156 NQQYAQPASSVQDY
-170 AQSYA
+170 AQAYS

-206 PAQPDYSAYQQLQ
+206 PAQPDYSAYQQ
-219 SDYPQQQDYNQ
+219 
-230 QYAQPASSVQDY
+230 
-242 AQAYAAYQQPAQP
+242 
-255 DDGMNSYADNGM
+255 
-267 QQYDPNQYYQQP
+267 
-279 AQPDYSAYQQLQS
+279 
-292 DYPQQQDY
+292 
-300 NQQYAQ
+300 
-306 PASSVQDY
+306 
-314 AQAYAAYQQP
+314 
-324 QSDTSNPF
+324 
-332 ADASNQPAQ
+332 
-341 PDYSAYQQPAQ
+341 PAQ
-352 LEQPAAPVQQTTTAP
+352 LEQPTAPVQQTTTAP
-367 VSQPS
+367 VGQPS
-372 ASTDSNVGMQSSA
+372 ANTDSNAGMQSSA

-503 TKKEHYAVT
+503 TQKEHYAIT